1 MYIIENKMEICCS
14 AQALFNYV
22 TQPWL
27 WHEWHPNSISATEN
41 LNGLKVGDTFQEMIR
56 LKPLDPLPV
65 IFNRETS
72 YTVLVSQPDT
82 QWIVEGKTNNGA
94 LRIQYDFEKISENRV
109 LFKRTLSFK
118 VEGHLRVMSY
128 FLVKNMKKT
137 SVIAL
142 DNLKKKLSDA

>member
-1 MYIIENKMEICCS
+1 MKIKWKYS
-14 AQALFNYV
+14 AAQALFNYV

-27 WHEWHPNSISATEN
+27 WHEWHPNSISATESS
-41 LNGLKVGDTFQEMIR
+41 NGLKVADTFQEMIR

-94 LRIQYDFEKISENRV
+94 LRIQYDFEQISENRV

-142 DNLKKKLSDA
+142 DNLKRKLSNA

>member
-1 MYIIENKMEICCS
+1 M
-14 AQALFNYV
+14 LFYHHKGDRLRTGHMRQTLNRRIG
-22 TQPWL
+22 TPTPTL
-27 WHEWHPNSISATEN
+27 W
-41 LNGLKVGDTFQEMIR
+41 NGF
-56 LKPLDPLPV
+56 V

-82 QWIVEGKTNNGA
+82 QWIVEGKTSNGA
-94 LRIQYDFEKISENRV
+94 LRIQYDFEQISENRV

>member
-1 MYIIENKMEICCS
+1 MYIIENKVEIQCS

-27 WHEWHPNSISATEN
+27 WHEWHPNSISATESS
-41 LNGLKVGDTFQEMIR
+41 NGLKVGDTFQEMIR
-56 LKPLDPLPV
+56 LKPLDPLPI

-72 YTVLVSQPDT
+72 YTVLVSQPDM

-94 LRIQYDFEKISENRV
+94 LRIQYDFAQISENRV

-118 VEGHLRVMSY
+118 VEGYLRVMSY

>member
-1 MYIIENKMEICCS
+1 MYIIENKMEIQCS

-27 WHEWHPNSISATEN
+27 WHEWHPNSISATESS
-41 LNGLKVGDTFQEMIR
+41 NGLKVGDTFQEMIR

-94 LRIQYDFEKISENRV
+94 LRIQYDFEQISENRV

-142 DNLKKKLSDA
+142 DNLKRKLSNA

>member
-1 MYIIENKMEICCS
+1 MYIIENKMEIQCGV
-14 AQALFNYV
+14 QALFNYV

-27 WHEWHPNSISATEN
+27 WHEWHPNSISATKN
-41 LNGLKVGDTFQEMIR
+41 SNVLKVGDTFQEIIR

-72 YTVLVSQPDT
+72 YTVLVSKPDT
-82 QWIVEGKTNNGA
+82 QWIVEGKTNNGS
-94 LRIQYDFEKISENRV
+94 LRIQYDFEHISENCV

-118 VEGHLRVMSY
+118 VEGHLRVIAY

-142 DNLKKKLSDA
+142 DNLKKKFSDA

>member
-1 MYIIENKMEICCS
+1 MYIIENKMEIQCS

-27 WHEWHPNSISATEN
+27 WHEWHPNSISATESS
-41 LNGLKVGDTFQEMIR
+41 NGLKVGDTFQEMIR
-56 LKPLDPLPV
+56 LKPLGPLPV

-94 LRIQYDFEKISENRV
+94 LRIQYDFEQISENRV

-142 DNLKKKLSDA
+142 DNLKRKLSDA

>member
-1 MYIIENKMEICCS
+1 MYIIENKMEIQCS

-41 LNGLKVGDTFQEMIR
+41 PNGLKVGDTFQEMIR

>member
-1 MYIIENKMEICCS
+1 MYIIENKMEIQCS

-27 WHEWHPNSISATEN
+27 WHEWHPNSISATESS
-41 LNGLKVGDTFQEMIR
+41 NGLKVGDTFQEMIR

-94 LRIQYDFEKISENRV
+94 LRIQYDFEQISENRV

-118 VEGHLRVMSY
+118 VEGHLRVISY

>member
-1 MYIIENKMEICCS
+1 MYIIENKMEIQCS

-27 WHEWHPNSISATEN
+27 WHEWHPNSISATESS
-41 LNGLKVGDTFQEMIR
+41 NGLKVGDTFQEMIR
-56 LKPLDPLPV
+56 LKPLDPLPI

>member
-1 MYIIENKMEICCS
+1 MYIIENKMEIQCS

-41 LNGLKVGDTFQEMIR
+41 PNGLQVGDTFQEMIR

-109 LFKRTLSFK
+109 LFKRTLNFK

>member
-1 MYIIENKMEICCS
+1 MYIIENKMEIQCS

-27 WHEWHPNSISATEN
+27 WHEWHPNSISATESS
-41 LNGLKVGDTFQEMIR
+41 NGLKVGDTFQEMIR

-94 LRIQYDFEKISENRV
+94 LRIQYDFEQISENRV

>member
-1 MYIIENKMEICCS
+1 MYIIENKMEIQCS
-14 AQALFNYV
+14 AKALFNYV

-27 WHEWHPNSISATEN
+27 WHEWHPNSISATESS
-41 LNGLKVGDTFQEMIR
+41 NGLKVGDTFQEMIR

>member
-1 MYIIENKMEICCS
+1 MYIIENKMEIQCS

-27 WHEWHPNSISATEN
+27 WHEWHLNSISATEN
-41 LNGLKVGDTFQEMIR
+41 PNGLKVGDTFQEMIR

-118 VEGHLRVMSY
+118 VEGHLRAMSY

-137 SVIAL
+137 SVTAL

>member
-1 MYIIENKMEICCS
+1 MYIIENKMEIQCS

-27 WHEWHPNSISATEN
+27 WHEWHPNSISATESS
-41 LNGLKVGDTFQEMIR
+41 NGLKVGDTFQEMIR

>member
-1 MYIIENKMEICCS
+1 MYIIENKMEIQCS

-27 WHEWHPNSISATEN
+27 WHEWHPNSISATESS
-41 LNGLKVGDTFQEMIR
+41 NGLKVGDTFQEMIR

-137 SVIAL
+137 SVLAL

>member
-1 MYIIENKMEICCS
+1 MYIIENKMEIQCS

-27 WHEWHPNSISATEN
+27 WHEWHPNSISATESS
-41 LNGLKVGDTFQEMIR
+41 NGLKVGDTFQEMIR

-94 LRIQYDFEKISENRV
+94 LRIQYDFEQISENRV

-142 DNLKKKLSDA
+142 DNLKRKLSDA

>member
-1 MYIIENKMEICCS
+1 MYIIENKMEIRCS

-72 YTVLVSQPDT
+72 YTVLVSQPDM

-94 LRIQYDFEKISENRV
+94 LRIQYDFEQISENRV

-142 DNLKKKLSDA
+142 DNLKRKLSDA

>member
-1 MYIIENKMEICCS
+1 MYIIENKMEIQCS

-27 WHEWHPNSISATEN
+27 WHEWHPNSISATESS
-41 LNGLKVGDTFQEMIR
+41 NGLKVGDTFQEMIR

-94 LRIQYDFEKISENRV
+94 LRIQYDFEQISENRV

-118 VEGHLRVMSY
+118 VEGHLRVISY

-137 SVIAL
+137 SVTAL

>member
-1 MYIIENKMEICCS
+1 MYIIENKMEIQCS

-27 WHEWHPNSISATEN
+27 WHPNSISATESS
-41 LNGLKVGDTFQEMIR
+41 NGLKVGDTFQEMIR

-118 VEGHLRVMSY
+118 VEGHLRVISY

>member
-1 MYIIENKMEICCS
+1 MYIIENKMEIQCS

-41 LNGLKVGDTFQEMIR
+41 PNGLQVGDTFQEMIR

-94 LRIQYDFEKISENRV
+94 LRIQYDFEQISENRV

-142 DNLKKKLSDA
+142 DNLKRKLSDA

>member
-1 MYIIENKMEICCS
+1 MYIIENKMEIQCS

-27 WHEWHPNSISATEN
+27 WHEWHPNSISATESS
-41 LNGLKVGDTFQEMIR
+41 NGLKVGDTFQEMIR

-82 QWIVEGKTNNGA
+82 QWIVEGKTSNGA
-94 LRIQYDFEKISENRV
+94 LRIQYDFEQISENRV

-118 VEGHLRVMSY
+118 VEGHLRVISY

>member
-1 MYIIENKMEICCS
+1 MYIIENKMEIQCS

-27 WHEWHPNSISATEN
+27 WHEWHPNSISATESS
-41 LNGLKVGDTFQEMIR
+41 NGLKVGDTFLEMIR

-94 LRIQYDFEKISENRV
+94 LRIQYDFEQISENRV

-142 DNLKKKLSDA
+142 DNLKRKLSDA

>member
-1 MYIIENKMEICCS
+1 MYIIENKIEIQCS

-41 LNGLKVGDTFQEMIR
+41 PNGLKVGDTFQEMIR

-118 VEGHLRVMSY
+118 VEGHLRAMSY
-128 FLVKNMKKT
+128 F
-137 SVIAL
+137 
-142 DNLKKKLSDA
+142 